1 MERTYNEIVAE
12 NKRLQ
17 DSLDVMIDKN
27 AELIFREKALK
38 AEIQKLKAQLEGK
51 SVVHDYQNCKI
62 MSINRLSK

>member
-1 MERTYNEIVAE
+1 MERTYNDIVAE

-38 AEIQKLKAQLEGK
+38 AEIKKLKAQLEGK